1 MASNGEATTE
11 SETAA
16 PAPVPEPTPPPCQ
29 GRLITVLSIDGGGIR
44 GLIPATILAC
54 LEAKLQ
60 ELDGPEARIADYFD
74 VIAGTSTGALITSM
88 LAAPDDNRRPLFAA
102 DDLTKFY
109 LENGPKF
116 FPQRRVGFLTP
127 VANLIGAVRGPKYDG
142 SFLHDKIKSLTHDV
156 TIADTVT
163 NIVVPAFDVKY
174 LQPIIF
180 STYEAKNEP
189 LKNAH
194 LSDICISTSAAPT
207 YFPAHF
213 FKTTSPSGES
223 REFHLIDGGVAANN
237 PTMVA
242 MSMISKEVLRENQ
255 DFKLGKPADY
265 RHYLVISIGT
275 GTAKMAEKYTAP
287 ACAKWGVLRWLYDGG
302 FTPLIDIFSHAS
314 ADMVDIHAS
323 VLFQSLS
330 CEKSYLRIQDDSLV
344 GHTSSVDIAT
354 EENMEALIGIGKDLL
369 KKPVARVNIDTG
381 VHEPVDGEGT
391 NEEALARFAKKLSEE
406 RRLRRNNLNSS

>member
-1 MASNGEATTE
+1 MASNGEATTG
-11 SETAA
+11 SETV
-16 PAPVPEPTPPPCQ
+16 APVPEPTPPPCQ

-88 LAAPDDNRRPLFAA
+88 LAAPDDDRRPLFAA
-102 DDLTKFY
+102 GDLTKFY
-109 LENGPKF
+109 LENGPKI

-127 VANLIGAVRGPKYDG
+127 VANLIGVVRGPKYDG

-213 FKTTSPSGES
+213 FKTTNPSGES

-265 RHYLVISIGT
+265 KHYLVISIGT

-287 ACAKWGVLRWLYDGG
+287 ACAKWGVLRWLYDSG
-302 FTPLIDIFSHAS
+302 FTPLIDIFTHAS

-323 VLFQSLS
+323 
-330 CEKSYLRIQDDSLV
+330 DDSLV

-354 EENMEALIGIGKDLL
+354 KENMEALIGIGKDLL

-381 VHEPVDGEGT
+381 VYEPVDGEGT

-406 RRLRRNNLNSS
+406 RRLRKNNLNSS

>member
-1 MASNGEATTE
+1 MGSNGEVTTTA

-16 PAPVPEPTPPPCQ
+16 PAPELEPTPPPCK
-29 GRLITVLSIDGGGIR
+29 GKLITVLSIDGGGIR

-60 ELDGPEARIADYFD
+60 ELDGPEVRIADYFD

-88 LAAPDDNRRPLFAA
+88 LAAPDKNRRPLFAA
-102 DDLTKFY
+102 GDLTK
-109 LENGPKF
+109 
-116 FPQRRVGFLTP
+116 VGFLTP
-127 VANLIGAVRGPKYDG
+127 VANMIGVVIGPKYDG
-142 SFLHDKIKSLTHDV
+142 LFLHDKIKSLTHDV

-163 NIVVPAFDVKY
+163 NIVVPAFDVKN

-213 FKTTSPSGES
+213 FKTSNPASGES
-223 REFHLIDGGVAANN
+223 REFHLVDGGVAANN

-242 MSMISKEVLRENQ
+242 MSMITKEVLRENE
-255 DFKLGKPADY
+255 DFKLGKGKPTDY
-265 RHYLVISIGT
+265 KHYLVISIGT

-287 ACAKWGVLRWLYDGG
+287 KCAKWGVLRWLYDGG
-302 FTPLIDIFSHAS
+302 FTPLIDIFTHAS
-314 ADMVDIHAS
+314 ADM
-323 VLFQSLS
+323 
-330 CEKSYLRIQDDSLV
+330 DDSLV

-354 EENMEALIGIGKDLL
+354 TENMEALIGIGKDLL
-369 KKPVARVNIDTG
+369 KKKVSRVNIDTG
-381 VHEPVDGEGT
+381 VYEPVDSEGT
-391 NEEALARFAKKLSEE
+391 NEEALKRFAEKLSEE
-406 RRLRRNNLNSS
+406 RRARLRQNNSTPAS

>member
-1 MASNGEATTE
+1 MGSNGEATAG
-11 SETAA
+11 SETPA

-29 GRLITVLSIDGGGIR
+29 GRLITVLCIDGGGIR

-54 LEAKLQ
+54 LETKLQ
-60 ELDGPEARIADYFD
+60 DLDGPEARIADYFD

-102 DDLTKFY
+102 ADLNKFY
-109 LENGPKF
+109 LENGPKI
-116 FPQRRVGFLTP
+116 FPQRKVGFLTP
-127 VANLIGAVRGPKYDG
+127 VANLIGVVRGPKYNG

-163 NIVVPAFDVKY
+163 NIIVPTFDVKY

-213 FKTTSPSGES
+213 FKTSGPSSES

-242 MSMISKEVLRENQ
+242 MSMISKEVLRQNL

-265 RHYLVISIGT
+265 KHYLVISIGT

-302 FTPLIDIFSHAS
+302 FTPLIDIFTHAS

-323 VLFQSLS
+323 VLFQSLC

-354 EENMEALIGIGKDLL
+354 KENMEALIGIGKDLL

-381 VHEPVDGEGT
+381 VYETVDGEGT
-391 NEEALARFAKKLSEE
+391 NEEALARFAKKLSDE
-406 RRLRRNNLNSS
+406 RRLRKNNHNSY

>member
-1 MASNGEATTE
+1 AGRARGE
-11 SETAA
+11 
-16 PAPVPEPTPPPCQ
+16 
-29 GRLITVLSIDGGGIR
+29 DR
-44 GLIPATILAC
+44 GLLRRDRRDEHRGADHVDVGGAGRQPAT
-54 LEAKLQ
+54 
-60 ELDGPEARIADYFD
+60 
-74 VIAGTSTGALITSM
+74 ALRR
-88 LAAPDDNRRPLFAA
+88 RRPHQVLPRERAQ
-102 DDLTKFY
+102 DLPVT
-109 LENGPKF
+109 ETVIT
-116 FPQRRVGFLTP
+116 VGFLTP

-194 LSDICISTSAAPT
+194 LSDICISTSAVPT
-207 YFPAHF
+207 YFPAHL

-265 RHYLVISIGT
+265 RHYLVILIGM

-287 ACAKWGVLRWLYDGG
+287 ACAKWGVLRWLYDSG

-330 CEKSYLRIQDDSLV
+330 CEKSYLRIQKQL
-344 GHTSSVDIAT
+344 IKYNT
-354 EENMEALIGIGKDLL
+354 EEVLAIKLHMHPTIIGLL
-369 KKPVARVNIDTG
+369 
-381 VHEPVDGEGT
+381 
-391 NEEALARFAKKLSEE
+391 L
-406 RRLRRNNLNSS
+406 

>member
-1 MASNGEATTE
+1 MS
-11 SETAA
+11 
-16 PAPVPEPTPPPCQ
+16 
-29 GRLITVLSIDGGGIR
+29 
-44 GLIPATILAC
+44 
-54 LEAKLQ
+54 
-60 ELDGPEARIADYFD
+60 
-74 VIAGTSTGALITSM
+74 
-88 LAAPDDNRRPLFAA
+88 
-102 DDLTKFY
+102 
-109 LENGPKF
+109 
-116 FPQRRVGFLTP
+116 
-127 VANLIGAVRGPKYDG
+127 
-142 SFLHDKIKSLTHDV
+142 
-156 TIADTVT
+156 
-163 NIVVPAFDVKY
+163 KY

-223 REFHLIDGGVAANN
+223 REFHLIDGGVTANN

-287 ACAKWGVLRWLYDGG
+287 ACAKWGVLRWLYDSG

-323 VLFQSLS
+323 
-330 CEKSYLRIQDDSLV
+330 DDSLV
-344 GHTSSVDIAT
+344 GHTSVDIAT